1 MTSLRLGPKLPKQ
14 EELKAYPKEP
24 SALFGIKPTILNRGP
39 SPPKVPDASISEE
52 LYQAVGRLMEEAK
65 YDPVAA
71 RLDYGSLT
79 GSEAY
84 RAYTA
89 LSAGLKGFDPSRLT
103 LREERLAFWINL
115 YNCLIIHGIIELGV
129 KESVR
134 EVSWFFNRI
143 AYNIGGWVF
152 SPDDIEHGILRG
164 NSRHPYGPWK
174 PFRLWDG
181 RRSLVVEPLD
191 PRIHFALV
199 CGASSCP
206 AIGAYNPEMV
216 DEQLTFATLAFINN
230 PAHVSVEP
238 EEGLVRIS
246 QIFKWYER
254 DFGGSRQAVLSYVLR
269 FMDPSEKKDWLE
281 AEGEKATVEYLPYQW
296 LLNA

>member
-1 MTSLRLGPKLPKQ
+1 M
-14 EELKAYPKEP
+14 
-24 SALFGIKPTILNRGP
+24 FGIKPTILNLGP
-39 SPPKVPDASISEE
+39 SPPRAPEASISEE
-52 LYQAVGRLMEEAK
+52 LYKAVGRLMEEAK

-84 RAYTA
+84 QAYTA
-89 LSAGLKGFDPSRLT
+89 LSAGLRRFDPFRLDQ
-103 LREERLAFWINL
+103 REERLAFWINL
-115 YNCLIIHGIIELGV
+115 YNCLIIHGIIALGLRESV
-129 KESVR
+129 KE
-134 EVSWFFNRI
+134 VSGFFGRI
-143 AYNIGGWVF
+143 AYNVGDWVF

-174 PFRLWDG
+174 PFRPWDG
-181 RRSLVVEPLD
+181 RRALVVEPLD

-206 AIGAYNPEMV
+206 AIGAYNPETV
-216 DEQLTFATLAFINN
+216 DDQLTFAAQAFIND
-230 PAHVSVEP
+230 PSHVAVET

-246 QIFKWYER
+246 QIFNWYQR
-254 DFGGSRQAVLSYVLR
+254 DFGGSRQAVLRYILP
-269 FMDPSEKKDWLE
+269 FLDPSEKRDWLE
-281 AEGEKATVEYLPYQW
+281 AKGESATIAYLPYKW